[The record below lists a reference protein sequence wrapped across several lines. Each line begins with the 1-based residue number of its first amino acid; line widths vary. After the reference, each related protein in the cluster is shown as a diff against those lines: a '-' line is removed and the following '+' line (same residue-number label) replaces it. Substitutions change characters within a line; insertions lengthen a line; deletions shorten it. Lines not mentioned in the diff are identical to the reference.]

1 MVSQTF
7 KGHISKKLE
16 SEREC
21 GREEGRDPNIT
32 HKMITRGWGKEAC
45 GVFFEALHVLH
56 GPL

>member
-1 MVSQTF
+1 MVSQNF

-21 GREEGRDPNIT
+21 RREEGRDPNIT
-32 HKMITRGWGKEAC
+32 PKMITRGWGKEA
-45 GVFFEALHVLH
+45 FFEALRVLH